1 MINEEKIVGMFEQ
14 IMGKLDEHS
23 GILNEHS
30 GILNKHS
37 GILNEYSG
45 ILNEHSQILSALR
58 TGQEYLKAELD
69 GMKISNAKEFGAIK
83 GSQEGLKID
92 IKILKDESWEHKADI
107 ERIKN
112 AIGMS

>member
-1 MINEEKIVGMFEQ
+1 MTNEEKITDMFEQ
-14 IMGKLDEHS
+14 IMGRLD
-23 GILNEHS
+23 
-30 GILNKHS
+30 
-37 GILNEYSG
+37 
-45 ILNEHSQILSALR
+45 EHSQILGEHSKILGEHSQILGEHSQVLSSLR
-58 TGQEYLKAELD
+58 TGQEYLKAEID